1 MAARGPWAL
10 GEQPAR
16 TGLRR
21 GRRATSWGAV
31 AAAGALAAVLAL
43 AGCGVVNSPH
53 ASGEEAS
60 NTFFTAFQERS
71 PKYLDPTASYALD
84 ETPYT
89 YSIYEPLLRF
99 HYLKRPYQLV
109 PRTAEAVPVPR
120 YLDRDGRELPADA
133 PGEQVA
139 ESVYDIRIKR
149 GIRFAPHP
157 AFAVDDTGR
166 HRYHGLTAG
175 QTRDKRTPFDF
186 EHHGTREL
194 TAHDYVYAIR
204 RLATTRIKSP
214 SYSLMAE
221 YIVGLKDYGDAIAK
235 IDRALRK
242 DLPPTQRDLPF
253 LDFRQHAMPGAVA
266 LDDHTLRIRIRGK
279 YPQFKYW
286 LQMTFFAPVPWE
298 ADAFYANPGFAA
310 NDLSLNRWPVGTGP
324 YMLTEFQENRRHV
337 LSRNPNFRGEPYPC
351 DGEADD
357 AAAGLLADCGKPTP
371 FLDRVVFSVEKE
383 RIPQKTKF
391 QQGWYDEPEVY
402 RFDWF
407 LDMGYDVR
415 NSERLQAL
423 FEQRGIRMPS
433 TFEISNWYLG
443 FNWLD
448 PVVGAGKTPQEAER
462 NRKLRQ
468 ALSIAIDWEEFTKVF
483 ESKAAGKPAMS
494 PVPPG
499 VFGYRA
505 DNVNR
510 NVYDVVDGQPRRK
523 PLEVAKKLL
532 AEAGYPDGRD
542 AVSGRPLVL
551 NYDYQRQLTP
561 ELKAEVDWMVKQ
573 FAKLGVQLEV
583 RATDYNRFQEKAEKG
598 SLQIFWWGWF
608 ADYPDAE
615 NFLFLLYGP
624 NSKALTGGNGENAGN
639 YQNAE
644 FDRLFQQMKFMDD
657 GPQKQATVDRMVAIV
672 QYDAPWSFGYNPL
685 AGSVHH
691 QWVGNLKPAPMVN
704 DRLQYYKVDPA
715 LRAKLLAEWNK
726 PIWWPLALMAAA
738 LALLVWPVL
747 RLWRRRERETAG
759 RTLAGGAAE

>member
-1 MAARGPWAL
+1 MAGRAGGDAWRARM
-10 GEQPAR
+10 
-16 TGLRR
+16 
-21 GRRATSWGAV
+21 RAAV
-31 AAAGALAAVLAL
+31 WSFAILLPLLAAT
-43 AGCGVVNSPH
+43 GCGQVVNSPY
-53 ASGEEAS
+53 EAGAEAT

-71 PKYLDPTASYALD
+71 PKYLDPTASYAVD

-89 YSIYEPLLRF
+89 WSVYEPLLRF
-99 HYLKRPYQLV
+99 HYLKRPYQLA

-120 YLDRDGRELPADA
+120 YLDAQGRVLPADA

-139 ESVYDIRIKR
+139 ESVYDIRIKP
-149 GIRFAPHP
+149 GIRYAPHP
-157 AFAVDDTGR
+157 AFARDAAGAY
-166 HRYHGLTAG
+166 RYHALTPAQTAG
-175 QTRDKRTPFDF
+175 KRRPFDF
-186 EHHGTREL
+186 EHSGTREL

-221 YIVGLKDYGDAIAK
+221 YIVGLKDYGEHIAQV
-235 IDRALRK
+235 DRALRAG
-242 DLPPTQRDLPF
+242 LPPTQRDLPF
-253 LDFRQHAMPGAVA
+253 LDFRAHPMAGAVA
-266 LDDHTLRIRIRGK
+266 LDDHTLRIRIKGK

-286 LQMTFFAPVPWE
+286 LQMSFFAPVPWE

-324 YMLTEFQENRRHV
+324 FMLTEFQENRRHV

-351 DGEADD
+351 EGEAADR
-357 AAAGLLADCGKPTP
+357 AAGLLDDCGKMTP
-371 FLDRVVFSVEKE
+371 FIDRIVFSVEKE

-402 RFDWF
+402 RFDWL
-407 LDMGYDVR
+407 LDIDYDVK
-415 NSERLQAL
+415 NSTELQQL
-423 FEQRGIRMPS
+423 FAQRGIRMPK

-448 PVVGAGKTPQEAER
+448 PVVGAGKTPQEQER

-468 ALSIAIDWEEFTKVF
+468 ALSIAIDWEEFVKVF
-483 ESKAAGKPAMS
+483 ESKAAGKPAMG

-499 VFGYRA
+499 VFGFRA

-510 NVYDVVDGQPRRK
+510 SVYDVADGLPRRK
-523 PLEVAKKLL
+523 SLDEARRLL

-644 FDRLFQQMKFMDD
+644 FDRLFRQMKFMDD
-657 GPQKQATVDRMVAIV
+657 GPAKQATIDRMVEIV
-672 QYDAPWSFGYNPL
+672 QHDAPWAFGYNPL

-691 QWVGNLKPAPMVN
+691 QWVGNLKPGPMVN
-704 DRLQYYKVDPA
+704 DRLQYFKVDPA
-715 LRAKLLAEWNK
+715 LRAAKVAQWNQ
-726 PIWWPLALMAAA
+726 PIWWPLWLVGAL
-738 LALLVWPVL
+738 LPLLVWPVL
-747 RLWRRRERETAG
+747 RLWRRREGETAA
-759 RTLAGGAAE
+759 RTLAAGAR

>member
-1 MAARGPWAL
+1 MRAALWPFAIL
-10 GEQPAR
+10 LP
-16 TGLRR
+16 LL
-21 GRRATSWGAV
+21 AV
-31 AAAGALAAVLAL
+31 T
-43 AGCGVVNSPH
+43 GCGQVVNSPY
-53 ASGEEAS
+53 EAGAEAT

-71 PKYLDPTASYALD
+71 PKYLDPTASYAVD

-89 YSIYEPLLRF
+89 WAVYEPLLRF
-99 HYLKRPYQLV
+99 HYLKRPYQLA

-120 YLDRDGRELPADA
+120 YLDREGRPLPPDA

-139 ESVYDIRIKR
+139 ESVYEIRIKP

-157 AFAVDDTGR
+157 AFARDASGAY
-166 HRYHGLTAG
+166 RYHALTPAQAAG
-175 QTRDKRTPFDF
+175 KRTPFDF
-186 EHHGTREL
+186 EHSGTREL

-204 RLATTRIKSP
+204 RLATPRIKSP

-221 YIVGLKDYGDAIAK
+221 YIVGLKDYGEHIAQV
-235 IDRALRK
+235 DRALRK

-253 LDFRQHAMPGAVA
+253 LDFRQHPMPGAVA
-266 LDDHTLRIRIRGK
+266 LDDHTLRIRIQGK

-286 LQMTFFAPVPWE
+286 LQMSFFAPVPWE

-310 NDLSLNRWPVGTGP
+310 SDLSLNRWPVGTGP

-351 DGEADD
+351 EGEEADR
-357 AAAGLLADCGKPTP
+357 AAGLLDDCGKMTP
-371 FLDRVVFSVEKE
+371 FIDRIVFSVEKE

-402 RFDWF
+402 RFDWL
-407 LDMGYDVR
+407 LDIDYDVK
-415 NSERLQAL
+415 NSAELQQL
-423 FEQRGIRMPS
+423 FAQRGIRMPK

-468 ALSIAIDWEEFTKVF
+468 ALSIAIDWEEFVKVF
-483 ESKAAGKPAMS
+483 ESKAAGRPAMG

-499 VFGYRA
+499 VFGHRP

-510 NVYDVVDGQPRRK
+510 SVYDVVDGQPKRKSLDQARR
-523 PLEVAKKLL
+523 LL

-542 AVSGRPLVL
+542 AASGRPLVL

-657 GPQKQATVDRMVAIV
+657 GPAKQATIDRMVEIV
-672 QYDAPWSFGYNPL
+672 QHDAPWAFGYNPL

-691 QWVGNLKPAPMVN
+691 QWVGNLKPGPMVN
-704 DRLQYYKVDPA
+704 DRLQYFKVDPA
-715 LRAKLLAEWNK
+715 LRAARVAEWNR
-726 PIWWPLALMAAA
+726 PIWWPLWLVVIAAA
-738 LALLVWPVL
+738 AAVWPVL
-747 RLWRRRERETAG
+747 RLWRRRERETAA
-759 RTLAGGAAE
+759 RTLAAGLR